1 MIFIEIER
9 LIKCE
14 SCPANMKN
22 YNRQSDY
29 HRERYDCCETET
41 GGKIMDLCDIN
52 AKINVQNADEVI
64 EKLERIN
71 ALLKELHE
79 NLLRLGFVPCCETE
93 TGE

>member
-1 MIFIEIER
+1 
-9 LIKCE
+9 
-14 SCPANMKN
+14 
-22 YNRQSDY
+22 
-29 HRERYDCCETET
+29 
-41 GGKIMDLCDIN
+41 MDLCDIN
-52 AKINVQNADEVI
+52 AKINVQNADEAI